1 MTSEVLLAVVVA
13 SLLGSVHCVGMCGPF
28 AVMATGSRPLASLS
42 GDGSTGG
49 LATAWWWQRSLNL
62 TSYHLGRLTTYLMIG
77 ALVGSLGAAI
87 DGLAGSW
94 GVAAVASKLVGGL
107 MIAMG
112 VWRLWASVTAQHRV
126 VAHSAFWLGWS
137 QRLVQWRKRLPM
149 RTAAGSAFSWGLI
162 STWLPCGW
170 LYVFA
175 LAAAG
180 AGGIGPSMLLM
191 AAFWVGTL
199 PLLSALSLGTTA
211 LGHSVQRWVQPLAAI
226 VLIAFGG
233 YTMVSR
239 SQVDLSSLQRG
250 KANTKDASGDL
261 VFPVGSKVRA
271 PLDVATL
278 NDLTSQQLPCCEPL
292 AGGDEDASAESCEHC
307 RAVEEAAN
315 PSTGEAVSTQA
326 QKRK

>member
-1 MTSEVLLAVVVA
+1 MTSEVLVAVVVA

-28 AVMATGSRPLASLS
+28 AVMATGSGTLASQTFS
-42 GDGSTGG
+42 GLTGG
-49 LATAWWWQRSLNL
+49 RATAWWWQRSLNL
-62 TSYHLGRLTTYLMIG
+62 ASYHVGRLATYLMIG
-77 ALVGSLGAAI
+77 ALVGSIGAAI

-94 GVAAVASKLVGGL
+94 GIAAVASKLVGGL

-112 VWRLWASVTAQHRV
+112 GWRLWESVTARHRV
-126 VAHSAFWLGWS
+126 VAHSTFWLRWS
-137 QRLVQWRKRLPM
+137 QTLVQWRKRLPL

-211 LGHSVQRWVQPLAAI
+211 LGNSAQRWVQPLAAV

-239 SQVDLSSLQRG
+239 SQVDLSSLRRDVSITQ
-250 KANTKDASGDL
+250 DASRDL
-261 VFPVGSKVRA
+261 LSPVGDRERV
-271 PLDVATL
+271 PLDVETL
-278 NDLTSQQLPCCEPL
+278 YELTSQELPCCEPR
-292 AGGDEDASAESCEHC
+292 ASEDEDTPAESCEHC

-315 PSTGEAVSTQA
+315 PSTGEAVSTLA
-326 QKRK
+326 QERE